1 MKVTSISRLVIIV
14 GTLIVLAALPGQ
26 AKAACDWLYHFDCD
40 WEYVITWSAVITDTL
55 GEPIAPGLYSLSYCY
70 YEDSVAS
77 DCEIVCC
84 GGRGDLPIAGGGL
97 ATAQLSY
104 PIPIHEDTVKQG
116 DIHRGLPGLWLE
128 VTFDGEVMEPRT
140 RVTPVPN
147 ASISQR
153 VTGDIRTLAGLMYLP
168 DSTGQPA
175 IELRADSSGTRL
187 EVGVPTDPINP
198 GVELASDALTG
209 RMTIL
214 GPDSGGGQPTIVL
227 SANATETR
235 VGIGTDIPEEALDV
249 RGTASVEG
257 FRMAAGSEGGY
268 VLTTDSEGLGTW
280 QPAAGGDDGD
290 WCLTG
295 NVLRI
300 CGGWGIARSG
310 SVLHGSSDYTHV
322 NLGVEGV
329 TGSAGQG
336 YRCATVGG
344 GWLNTAG
351 YDYSVVSG
359 GRSNTADG
367 EYSTISGGRANFASG
382 AYSGVA
388 GGYSNTAGGHGSVVA
403 GGNMNE
409 AHYSFNVIGG
419 GLSNATNGKAATV
432 SGGEADTAYGIF
444 AGVASG
450 YSNLAGATVF
460 DTAALVC
467 GGYDNT
473 AASKFS
479 SVLGGRLNYNQGNY
493 STILGGESN
502 EISTGAHH
510 SLIFGEYVLV
520 ENSDRAVFFSGG
532 NSGRVGINRDDE
544 DGGVHHPLHIGTNS
558 SNGFGARLTSGGV
571 WTNSSSR
578 EFKEDFRSLDGA
590 DVLERIGSL
599 PIENWKY
606 KGTDERH
613 IWPVAEDFHAVFD
626 VGTMKDGQRDTK
638 YLAAADVAG
647 VALKAVQTLYE
658 TQQKLQARTDEI
670 DELRAELKDTRA
682 QLTQVSALVEVIL
695 ARQRAPLD
703 SNDELAAT
711 K

>member
-1 MKVTSISRLVIIV
+1 MKVTSISKLVMIA
-14 GTLIVLAALPGQ
+14 GTLIVLAALPRQ
-26 AKAACDWLYHFDCD
+26 VRAACDWVYHFDCD
-40 WEYVITWSAVITDTL
+40 WEYVITWSALITDSL
-55 GEPIAPGLYSLSYCY
+55 GDPVAPGLYSLSYCY
-70 YEDSVAS
+70 YEDSVDS

-84 GGRGDLPIAGGGL
+84 GGRGDLPVAGGGL
-97 ATAQLSY
+97 ATAQLAY

-128 VTFDGEVMEPRT
+128 ITFDGEVIGPRT

-147 ASISQR
+147 ASVSQR
-153 VTGDIRTLAGLMYLP
+153 VTGDIRTMAGLMYLP
-168 DSTGQPA
+168 DSTGRPA
-175 IELRADSSGTRL
+175 IELRVDSSGTRL
-187 EVGVPTDPINP
+187 E
-198 GVELASDALTG
+198 
-209 RMTIL
+209 
-214 GPDSGGGQPTIVL
+214 
-227 SANATETR
+227 
-235 VGIGTDIPEEALDV
+235 
-249 RGTASVEG
+249 
-257 FRMAAGSEGGY
+257 MAAADSYLRSQITTSGLYLADSATGNISASLTSEGVVLTDGASSGY

-280 QPAAGGDDGD
+280 QPVAGGDDGD

-300 CGGWGIARSG
+300 CNGWGIARYG
-310 SVLHGSSDYTHV
+310 AVLHGFSDYTHV

-359 GRSNTADG
+359 GRSNTAG
-367 EYSTISGGRANFASG
+367 EEYSTISGGRANSASSS
-382 AYSGVA
+382 YSGVA
-388 GGYSNTAGGHGSVVA
+388 GGYSNTAGGHGSAVA
-403 GGNMNE
+403 GGVMNE

-419 GLSNATNGKAATV
+419 GLSNATNGKASTI
-432 SGGEADTAYGIF
+432 SGGEADTAYGIY

-473 AASKFS
+473 AGSKFS
-479 SVLGGRLNYNQGNY
+479 SVLGGRENYNQGNY
-493 STILGGESN
+493 STILGGSENS
-502 EISTGAHH
+502 IVSPAHH
-510 SLIFGEYVLV
+510 SLVFGDNVMV
-520 ENSDRAVFFSGG
+520 ENSYRVVFFNSD

-544 DGGVHHPLHIGTNS
+544 DYLLYPLHIGTNT
-558 SNGFGARLTSGGV
+558 SNGNGAFLSGGGT
-571 WTNSSSR
+571 WISGSSR

-590 DVLERIGSL
+590 DVLERIGRL
-599 PIENWKY
+599 PIENWRY

-613 IWPVAEDFHAVFD
+613 IWPVAEDFHAAFD
-626 VGTMKDGQRDTK
+626 VGVMKDGQRDTK

-647 VALKAVQTLYE
+647 VALKAVQTLYQ
-658 TQQKLQARTDEI
+658 TQQKLQAKTDEI

-682 QLTQVSALVEVIL
+682 QLTQVTALVEVIM
-695 ARQRAPLD
+695 ARQRAPID

-711 K
+711 R